1 MIIGTAGHIDHG
13 KTTLVRAL
21 TGVDA
26 DRLKEE
32 RSRGMTIELGYAYA
46 PMENGDV
53 LGFVDVPGH
62 ERLVHTMAA
71 GASGIE
77 FGLLVVAADDGIM
90 PQTREHLAILC
101 LLGIEQG
108 AVVITK
114 IDRADDAQ
122 LSKVKHDVANLT
134 RGTFLSG
141 APMFPVQAAASAAPG
156 VAALAAYLAGRAQA
170 RSARPVTGL
179 FRLAVDRVFTLQGH
193 GTVVTGT
200 VHSGHVRVGDT
211 TIDVRLMP
219 INKPLR
225 IRGIHAQ
232 NRPSAV
238 GQTGQRCA
246 INLGGIDKTEIQ
258 RGDWVADARCFD
270 PSRNIDVEL
279 HLLSGT
285 AASGAAASGAQTPL
299 RTWAPLH
306 VHMGAAHYLAHA
318 VPLSSSSLS
327 PGESG
332 KVQLVFD
339 QPVCAMPGDRYIVRN
354 PQARLT
360 VGGGVVLDPDA
371 PDRKRRSPQR
381 LAWLDAMAAWLAG
394 SGLLPL
400 LEQAPH
406 GLDEARLTRLTG
418 IDAGQLESPAGAIWV
433 QAFDAPAGRVLMLCN
448 HWTALLDHIEHSLHQ
463 FHQAAPDEPGLD
475 AARLR
480 RIAVPR
486 LEDRLWKPALDALI
500 AQHRIYRH
508 GAWLHRPGHAVLL
521 SDAEAA
527 LATPLLSLINA
538 GAFDPPWTRDLARE
552 LRQPEVHTRQLLRK
566 LMRRGELFQ
575 VVQDLF
581 YHREQ
586 VALLA
591 QVLSRLAATEA
602 ISAAA
607 FRDATGLGRK
617 RAIQLLD
624 FFGRLG
630 YTRRVRDQHVLRGGA
645 IFLNHRIDAQDK
657 LS

>member
-32 RSRGMTIELGYAYA
+32 RNRGMTIELGYAYT
-46 PMENGDV
+46 PLENGDV

-77 FGLLVVAADDGIM
+77 FGLLVVAADDGVM
-90 PQTREHLAILC
+90 PQTREHLAILS
-101 LLGIEQG
+101 LLGIQQG

-114 IDRADDAQ
+114 VDRVDKAR
-122 LSKVKHDVANLT
+122 LSKVKLDVAGLT
-134 RGTFLSG
+134 RGTFLSE
-141 APMFPVQAAASAAPG
+141 APIFPVQAASIAAPG
-156 VAALAAYLAGRAQA
+156 IAALAAHLSERAQA
-170 RSARPVTGL
+170 WSARSSSGL

-193 GTVVTGT
+193 GTVATGT
-200 VHSGHVRVGDT
+200 VHSGQVRVADT
-211 TIDVRLMP
+211 SIDLRLMP
-219 INKPLR
+219 SNKPLR
-225 IRGIHAQ
+225 IRSIHAQ
-232 NRPSAV
+232 NRPSLA
-238 GQTGQRCA
+238 GHTGQRCA
-246 INLGGIDKTEIQ
+246 INLGGIDKTEIK
-258 RGDWVADARCFD
+258 RGDWIADARCFD
-270 PSRNIDVEL
+270 PSRHIDVEL
-279 HLLSGT
+279 HLLSG
-285 AASGAAASGAQTPL
+285 ADASGAVWGALAPL
-299 RTWAPLH
+299 RAWSELH

-318 VPLSSSSLS
+318 VPLSDSSVL
-327 PGESG
+327 PGASG

-339 QPVCAMPGDRYIVRN
+339 EPVCAMPGDRYIVRN
-354 PQARLT
+354 PQAKLT

-381 LAWLDAMAAWLAG
+381 LAWLDAMAAWLDG

-400 LEQAPH
+400 LAQAPH

-418 IDAGQLESPAGAIWV
+418 TDVRQLEAPAGAVWV
-433 QAFDAPAGRVLMLCN
+433 QASDAPAARILMLVE
-448 HWTALLDHIEHSLHQ
+448 HWTALLDQIDHALNQ

-475 AARLR
+475 PGRLR

-486 LEDRLWKPALDALI
+486 LDDRLWKPALEALI
-500 AQHRIYRH
+500 AQQRIYRH
-508 GAWLHRPGHAVLL
+508 GPWLHRPGHAATL
-521 SDAEAA
+521 SDAETA
-527 LATPLLSLINA
+527 LAAPLLSLINA
-538 GAFDPPWTRDLARE
+538 AAFDPPWTRDLARE
-552 LRQPEVHTRQLLRK
+552 LRQPEDHTRRLLRK

-575 VVQDLF
+575 VVHDLF

-586 VALLA
+586 IASLA
-591 QVLSRLAATEA
+591 SVLSSLASTES

-630 YTRRVRDQHVLRGGA
+630 FTRRVRDHHVLRGGA
-645 IFLNHRIDAQDK
+645 IFFIDRIDAQDK
-657 LS
+657 LT